1 MGPPGTT
8 VVAVVEPTICE
19 MTRGRM
25 VVGTTV
31 VVGGLDTAEEGGRTV
46 WEVTVDWDGG
56 SVLVGWDIDLDFLA
70 PPFADVLRGTR
81 TSTTS
86 CRGTVSF
93 NTMSQ

>member
-19 MTRGRM
+19 VTRGEGTLGM
-25 VVGTTV
+25 VVGRAV

-46 WEVTVDWDGG
+46 WDVTVDWDGG
-56 SVLVGWDIDLDFLA
+56 RVLVGWDIDLDFLA

-86 CRGTVSF
+86 CRGTAS
-93 NTMSQ
+93 